1 MLMDSRKIEFVVFDV
16 ETTGL
21 YPTEGDRIIEIAAV
35 KVKNRKVIG
44 TFETFINP
52 RREIPIEAQR
62 INKITPEM
70 IADAPTRDKVFPD
83 MLEFIGGA
91 CLAGH
96 NVKFDLDF
104 LCYEMSLLGR
114 KLQNTTPAL
123 DTLKLAKLFLPQV
136 SNFRL
141 STLAQYFGIRIE
153 ETHRALADVKLTVD
167 LMYHLL
173 EMAPERGI
181 PSCQEL
187 FKECCVALPKYKIED
202 VVQDMLF

>member
-1 MLMDSRKIEFVVFDV
+1 MQSKDIEFVVFDV

-21 YPTEGDRIIEIAAV
+21 HPTEGDRIIEIAAV
-35 KVKNRKVIG
+35 KVKNRKIIG

-70 IADAPTRDKVFPD
+70 IADAPTHDEVLPN

-123 DTLKLAKLFLPQV
+123 DTLKLAKLFLPQI

-141 STLAQYFGIRIE
+141 ATLAQYFGILIE
-153 ETHRALADVKLTVD
+153 ETHRALADVNLTVS

-173 EMAPERGI
+173 DMAPDRGFV
-181 PSCQEL
+181 SCQDL

>member
-1 MLMDSRKIEFVVFDV
+1 MDSRKIEFVVFDV

-70 IADAPTRDKVFPD
+70 IADAPTHDKVFPD

-141 STLAQYFGIRIE
+141 LTLAQYFGIRIE